1 MAIFTIGGG
10 PPAGPPPGGG
20 PPSTPPSAP
29 PTGGTVT
36 GLLRPDR
43 DYQREAIDRVFG
55 DWSNGHKSL
64 LLVLPCG
71 AGKTIVSADIIR
83 RTVQQTSQ
91 KTIFMAHR
99 AELLHQ
105 SRDKIHLV
113 APQLSVGIVQAE
125 KDNLQRQVTIAS
137 VQTLMN
143 EKRLQRV
150 LQHGPYSLL
159 VVDECFPSGTMVGG
173 TAIEDLRV
181 GSSVPSFDETT
192 GRACQGRV
200 VRVFRS
206 APHGM
211 VRVHFSGMPP
221 VACTPGH
228 PFFTSRGWIAAGL
241 LTSDD
246 AVLGAYRWR
255 HAPWGESCDR
265 HEEDDAFEWTRVDRV
280 EILEQSGDGTFGGV
294 CPDGFVYNLEVAG
307 THTYVAGGYVVHNC
321 HHAASPSWMK
331 VIHNMR
337 AQNPA
342 MRILG
347 LTATPG
353 RSDGLGLDG
362 LFEKISYTKSTLE
375 LIEEKYLVYPRAFRV
390 NLNIDL
396 DVVGTKAG
404 DGDKDFKDG
413 DLAKL
418 MVQQPVLDA
427 TFAAYQ
433 KYGEGRTMIGFS
445 VTVEHARLLAETFTK
460 GGVNSSFV
468 AGDTKMDDRQ
478 ALYADFRAGKL
489 RLLFSC
495 GVLCLDEQTEILTD
509 RGWVGHREMTYR
521 HRVANW
527 QEGKVT
533 FVEPQEI
540 VIRHREESEAMYVLE
555 TPRRSIRVTSR
566 HRMLYRTLAGGA
578 WKKKPVDE
586 VADRV
591 IELPTCG
598 DAAPFDVA
606 IPVHGPMPPHVR
618 RRAISSNA
626 YNLRKREKY
635 EWDESFVEAARR
647 VDRRHGL
654 YYVAPQKLSL
664 DQCRLI
670 GFWIG
675 DGTRGDLQSGGVE
688 YSLSQALVYPA
699 IIAWVDGIV
708 ERCGY
713 HVVRRDRSDDTVCP
727 HVRWSFG
734 RGTGGGSQER
744 HGLFEIEPY
753 LNKDGCEWLWG
764 LDDSQF
770 AALVEGWWYADGDH
784 GKGLRV
790 PAVLRISSTNRRL
803 LDLVQAIAAVRGWTC
818 TVSGGKTR
826 NPLHAPLF
834 KIHLSRHRSHKT
846 SGVRSHCRIQREA
859 TPWRNELVWCVKT
872 DTKNIITRRRGTV
885 TVMGNTEGFDEPSAG
900 GVLLARPT
908 MSQSLFIQMV
918 GRGLRPY
925 PTKSECIVIDCA
937 GNTRKHAIV
946 QMSTLAGFEQFD
958 AMKKDE
964 PTIPREVGD
973 ERSVVANGTDM
984 YGNEV
989 RITDVRGSTRE
1000 STYTWR
1006 QTDYG
1011 YALMIPKVGYYL
1023 VANDKGDPTTANIRF
1038 YDTRKTVDGRPAPPR
1053 SITDKPIDCNLAY
1066 GLVESEAKRM
1076 LRAAMRAANE
1086 KRPTTSQ
1093 HPDKQLSFD
1102 AHLSKIV
1109 DNLEPLLDDGIEDE
1123 PIDEHILMSRTAR
1136 WRDGPRTEAQTKLLA
1151 KLGTKVDNMPTTAGE
1166 ASDLIGI
1173 ASVEKH
1179 QKSVQMHGDPAT
1191 PKQRWFLRIN
1201 GIPHDADVNKAEAA
1215 KLIYKHRIKTRS
1227 SAH

>member
-10 PPAGPPPGGG
+10 PPAGPPPGGAPPG
-20 PPSTPPSAP
+20 SPPSTPPA
-29 PTGGTVT
+29 GGTVT

-55 DWSNGHKSL
+55 DWGNGHKSL
-64 LLVLPCG
+64 LLVLPTGCHRAG
-71 AGKTIVSADIIR
+71 ERVRRFYGPDVAVEDIVVGDQLRGPDARPRTVLALCRGTGRMMRITQRGGRTHFVNDEHVLSLLVPLNTVDWTRNIGQVVDMTVNAYLESSKEFKREARLWRPRETGPVRGEKVSAFEVATESTSEPYYGFTLDGDQRYLADDNTVFHNSGKTIVSADIVR
-83 RTVQQTSQ
+83 RMVQQTSQ

-99 AELLHQ
+99 AELLNQ

-143 EKRLQRV
+143 EKRLQRL

-159 VVDECFPSGTMVGG
+159 VIDE
-173 TAIEDLRV
+173 
-181 GSSVPSFDETT
+181 
-192 GRACQGRV
+192 
-200 VRVFRS
+200 
-206 APHGM
+206 
-211 VRVHFSGMPP
+211 
-221 VACTPGH
+221 
-228 PFFTSRGWIAAGL
+228 
-241 LTSDD
+241 
-246 AVLGAYRWR
+246 
-255 HAPWGESCDR
+255 
-265 HEEDDAFEWTRVDRV
+265 
-280 EILEQSGDGTFGGV
+280 
-294 CPDGFVYNLEVAG
+294 
-307 THTYVAGGYVVHNC
+307 C

-331 VIHNMR
+331 VIRNMR
-337 AQNPA
+337 MQNPA

-375 LIEEKYLVYPRAFRV
+375 LINEKYLVYPRAFRV

-427 TFAAYQ
+427 TLAAYQ
-433 KYGEGRTMIGFS
+433 KYGDGRTMIGFT
-445 VTVEHARLLAETFTK
+445 VTVEHARLLAETFTRA
-460 GGVNSSFV
+460 GVNSSFV
-468 AGDTKMDDRQ
+468 AGDTKHDDRQ
-478 ALYADFRAGKL
+478 ALYADFRSGKL

-495 GVLCLDEQTEILTD
+495 GVL
-509 RGWVGHREMTYR
+509 V
-521 HRVANW
+521 
-527 QEGKVT
+527 
-533 FVEPQEI
+533 
-540 VIRHREESEAMYVLE
+540 
-555 TPRRSIRVTSR
+555 
-566 HRMLYRTLAGGA
+566 
-578 WKKKPVDE
+578 
-586 VADRV
+586 
-591 IELPTCG
+591 
-598 DAAPFDVA
+598 
-606 IPVHGPMPPHVR
+606 
-618 RRAISSNA
+618 
-626 YNLRKREKY
+626 
-635 EWDESFVEAARR
+635 
-647 VDRRHGL
+647 
-654 YYVAPQKLSL
+654 
-664 DQCRLI
+664 
-670 GFWIG
+670 
-675 DGTRGDLQSGGVE
+675 
-688 YSLSQALVYPA
+688 
-699 IIAWVDGIV
+699 
-708 ERCGY
+708 
-713 HVVRRDRSDDTVCP
+713 
-727 HVRWSFG
+727 
-734 RGTGGGSQER
+734 
-744 HGLFEIEPY
+744 
-753 LNKDGCEWLWG
+753 
-764 LDDSQF
+764 
-770 AALVEGWWYADGDH
+770 
-784 GKGLRV
+784 
-790 PAVLRISSTNRRL
+790 
-803 LDLVQAIAAVRGWTC
+803 
-818 TVSGGKTR
+818 
-826 NPLHAPLF
+826 
-834 KIHLSRHRSHKT
+834 
-846 SGVRSHCRIQREA
+846 
-859 TPWRNELVWCVKT
+859 
-872 DTKNIITRRRGTV
+872 
-885 TVMGNTEGFDEPSAG
+885 EGFDEPSAG

-964 PTIPREVGD
+964 PTIPREGGD

-1109 DNLEPLLDDGIEDE
+1109 DNLEPLLVDGIEDE